1 MATSMT
7 SATGDYLVG
16 SFDNSDGLFGISMQY
31 TF

>member
-1 MATSMT
+1 MT
-7 SATGDYLVG
+7 SAIGDYLVG